1 MHERHFE
8 RSVTVK
14 HRILLADD
22 HKIVRDG
29 LRTMLELEADIE
41 VAAEAQNGRMAVQL
55 VRKLAPDVVI
65 MDINMPDLNGIDAT
79 RQIMAEQPGVKV
91 IALSMHSQKQF
102 VEGMLRAG
110 VSAYLLKDT
119 AFEELVKAVR
129 IVLSGKKYL
138 SPDVTDIVVQ
148 DYVQPPAD
156 RGISSSE
163 LTLREREV
171 LQLIAEGR
179 STREI
184 ASALFISVKTVE
196 SHRKNIMQKLDLY
209 TVAELTKYAIR
220 TGLTSVE
227 K

>member
-1 MHERHFE
+1 
-8 RSVTVK
+8 VAVK
-14 HRILLADD
+14 HRILLTDD

-29 LRTMLELEADIE
+29 LRAMLEQEADIE
-41 VAAEAQNGRMAVQL
+41 VAAEAENGRMAVQP
-55 VRKLAPDVVI
+55 VRKLASDVVI
-65 MDINMPDLNGIDAT
+65 MDISRPDLNGIDAP
-79 RQIMAEQPGVKV
+79 RQIIAEQPDVKV
-91 IALSMHSQKQF
+91 FALSMNSQNQF
-102 VEGMLRAG
+102 VEGMLPAG

-138 SPDVTDIVVQ
+138 SPDITDIVVQ
-148 DYVQPPAD
+148 DYLQPPAD
-156 RGISSSE
+156 RGISFVE
-163 LTLREREV
+163 ITLREREV

-196 SHRKNIMQKLDLY
+196 THRKNIMEKLDLY